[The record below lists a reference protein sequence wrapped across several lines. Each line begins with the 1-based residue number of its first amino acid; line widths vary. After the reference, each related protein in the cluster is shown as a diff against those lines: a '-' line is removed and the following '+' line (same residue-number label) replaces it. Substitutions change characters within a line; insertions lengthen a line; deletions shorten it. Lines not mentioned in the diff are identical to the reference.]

1 MSTSDAL
8 VLFGPLLVFVG
19 VMACLFGVV
28 HFGGIDLD

>member
-19 VMACLFGVV
+19 VVAFLFGVV
-28 HFGGIDLD
+28 HYSGIDLD